1 MHQSGTSEVYMNS
14 HEVLYTPKSCSFN
27 WFAFVMGLRS
37 KVTNITEEAFNKL
50 LLDFGGQ
57 LPFMDLDERDLDI
70 AERSCQ
76 AFAPWKK
83 KSINNEESRVL
94 SESESSNQETWNQGI
109 NNILGKS
116 GRQIVKKQ
124 REAIHGKTVRD
135 AETGNGTMVSEA
147 KSEAKR
153 YHKFQLKCQK
163 LIKKL
168 RTLSR
173 SVVLVLIPSKE

>member
-37 KVTNITEEAFNKL
+37 KVTNITEEAFKKL
-50 LLDFGGQ
+50 LLDFSGQ
-57 LPFMDLDERDLDI
+57 LPFMDLDERDLWYCW
-70 AERSCQ
+70 AVLPGLCSLKE
-76 AFAPWKK
+76 KK
-83 KSINNEESRVL
+83 HQQWSRVL
-94 SESESSNQETWNQGI
+94 SESESSDQEMWNQGI

-173 SVVLVLIPSKE
+173 SVVLVLMPSKE